1 MSASWQSYNEGA
13 TPGRVPDGLEQRFD
27 STNLVS
33 LRSAV
38 AAHGSALGLPGTRVN
53 DLVLVAHE
61 LASNAVRHGGGSG
74 RLRVWRVDGSVYC
87 EVTDMG
93 GGFLYHPP
101 ERMPSVNATGGR
113 GLWIIAKL
121 ADRIRVESGGDG
133 TVTLI
138 ELHVEHSDSR

>member
-1 MSASWQSYNEGA
+1 MSASWQSRNEGG

-38 AAHGSALGLPGTRVN
+38 AAHGSALGLAVTRVD

-87 EVTDMG
+87 EVADVG
-93 GGFLYHPP
+93 GGFPYTPP
-101 ERMPSVNATGGR
+101 ERLPSLSATGGR
-113 GLWIIAKL
+113 GLWIIAHL
-121 ADRIRVESGGDG
+121 ADRIRVESGTTG
-133 TVTLI
+133 TLTLI
-138 ELHVEHSDSR
+138 ELRV